1 MLRSIRNNVKGTAAK
16 VILAILIIP
25 FVFFGVGSLVDSSG
39 GNVILE
45 VNGEEVDQG
54 ELLFEMQ
61 LVRNQMIANMGE
73 DIDYE
78 QLSQEKLMPF
88 ALDRMT
94 DQILLRQAS
103 ADMKMSVPDILIDTI
118 ITSNPSFQQD
128 GEFSNAQLSAFL
140 NNQGLSLSML
150 KQRVAN
156 DVQQSQLTAGLASSH
171 FNLPFNNDILIA
183 ILTEKRELNWLK
195 LAIADVLSGINPS
208 DEDINAFYQE
218 NMSLYQTEQSVVAEY
233 LDIQLQELFQPV
245 AEEALLKEYSL
256 QQAQFVEEES
266 REVAHILL
274 EINADQDEAQASDKL
289 SAVQQRLDEGESF
302 ADLARE
308 FSQDAGSAE
317 AGGYLGFI
325 QQGAGFPEDF
335 ERVSFALTEGEVSD
349 PVKTDAGLHL
359 IQLLAIELEIL
370 APLEELRDAIIEQ
383 IQIRDARAQYVSL
396 LEQAADLSF
405 NAADLQAP
413 ADELNL
419 SIKTSLPVAKGG
431 LMADVEDG
439 SSIFDNQSVID
450 ILYSDEVLLDGVNSE
465 LIELSDDRSIIV
477 RMKEVYEPKQLAVSE
492 VASDI
497 AQRLTVQQA
506 AVALSAQEGNVRESI
521 DQGLSFSDAAE
532 QQGAVL
538 SKGAFSRNSS
548 ELEQGLVSQIFSIPR
563 NELGIQSFV
572 ASNGDIYLFE
582 LLSVDQ
588 DDEQMNTVV
597 LASLKQQLLTMGGQQ
612 EVAYYMQSLKQLAEI
627 KR

>member
-1 MLRSIRNNVKGTAAK
+1 MLRSIRNNIKGTAAK

-39 GNVILE
+39 GNTLLE
-45 VNGEEVDQG
+45 VNGEKVDQG

-61 LVRNQMIANMGE
+61 LVRNQMIASMGE

-94 DQILLRQAS
+94 EQILLRQAS
-103 ADMKMSVPDILIDTI
+103 ADMKMSVPEILIDTI

-128 GEFSNAQLSAFL
+128 GKFSNAQLSAFL
-140 NNQGLSLSML
+140 NNQGLSLAML

-156 DVQQSQLTAGLASSH
+156 DVQQSQLSVGLASSY
-171 FNLPFNNDILIA
+171 FNLPFNDDILIG
-183 ILTEKRELNWLK
+183 ILTERRELNWLK
-195 LAIADVLSGINPS
+195 LSIADVLSGIEPS

-218 NMSLYQTEQSVVAEY
+218 NMSIYQTERSLVAEY

-245 AEEALLKEYSL
+245 SEEAMLKEYSL
-256 QQAQFVEEES
+256 QQAQFVDEES

-274 EINADQDEAQASDKL
+274 EINADQDEGQASDKL
-289 SAVQQRLDEGESF
+289 NVIQQRLDEGESF

-317 AGGYLGFI
+317 AGGYLGYI
-325 QQGAGFPEDF
+325 QQGSGFPEDF
-335 ERVSFALTEGEVSD
+335 ERVSFSLLEGEVSN
-349 PVKTDAGLHL
+349 PVKTDAGMHL
-359 IQLLAIELEIL
+359 IQLLAIELETF
-370 APLEELRDAIIEQ
+370 PPFEDLRDAITEQ
-383 IQIRDARAQYVSL
+383 IQIRDARVQYVNL

-405 NAADLQAP
+405 NAADLQVP

-419 SIKTSLPVAKGG
+419 TVKTSMPVTKSG

-439 SSIFDNQSVID
+439 NSIFDNQSVID
-450 ILYSDEVLLDGVNSE
+450 ALYSDEVLLDSVNSE
-465 LIELSDDRSIIV
+465 LIEISDDRSIIV
-477 RMKEVYEPKQLAVSE
+477 RVKEVFEPKQLAISE
-492 VASDI
+492 VSSDI

-506 AVALSAQEGNVRESI
+506 AKALRVQESNIKESL
-521 DQGLSFSDAAE
+521 DLGLSFSDAAKK
-532 QQGAVL
+532 QGATL
-538 SKGAFSRNSS
+538 LTGFFSRNSS
-548 ELEQGLVSQIFSIPR
+548 VLEQDLVSQIFSIPR
-563 NELGIQSFV
+563 NELGIQSFT
-572 ASNGDIYLFE
+572 ATNGDIYLFE

-588 DDEQMNTVV
+588 DDEQMKPAL

-612 EVAYYMQSLKQLAEI
+612 DVAYYMQSLKQSAEI

>member
-233 LDIQLQELFQPV
+233 LDIQLQELFKPV

-308 FSQDAGSAE
+308 FSQDAGSAD

-370 APLEELRDAIIEQ
+370 APLEELRDAITEQ
-383 IQIRDARAQYVSL
+383 IQIRDARAQYVNL

-477 RMKEVYEPKQLAVSE
+477 RVKEVYEPKQLAVSE

-538 SKGAFSRNSS
+538 SKGDFSRNSS

>member
-128 GEFSNAQLSAFL
+128 GGFSNAQLSAFL

-370 APLEELRDAIIEQ
+370 APLEELRDAITEQ
-383 IQIRDARAQYVSL
+383 IQIRDARAQYVNL

-477 RMKEVYEPKQLAVSE
+477 RVKEVYEPKQLAVSE

-538 SKGAFSRNSS
+538 SKGDFSRNSS

>member
-39 GNVILE
+39 GNTFLE

-61 LVRNQMIANMGE
+61 LIRNQMIANMGE

-78 QLSQEKLMPF
+78 QLSQEKLMPY

-94 DQILLRQAS
+94 DQILLRQAGN
-103 ADMKMSVPDILIDTI
+103 DMKMSVPDILIDTI

-128 GEFSNAQLSAFL
+128 GQFSNAQLSAFL
-140 NNQGLSLSML
+140 NNQGLSLAML
-150 KQRVAN
+150 RQRVAN
-156 DVQQSQLTAGLASSH
+156 DVQQSQLSAGLASSH
-171 FNLPFNNDILIA
+171 FNLAFNDDILIA
-183 ILTEKRELNWLK
+183 ILTERRELNWIK
-195 LAIADVLSGINPS
+195 LAIADVLSGIKPS

-218 NMSLYQTEQSVVAEY
+218 NMLIYQTERTIVAEY

-245 AEEALLKEYSL
+245 SEEALLKEYSL

-274 EINADQDEAQASDKL
+274 EINANQDEIQASDKL
-289 SAVQQRLDEGESF
+289 NVIQQRIDYGESF

-317 AGGYLGFI
+317 AGGYLGYI

-359 IQLLAIELEIL
+359 IQLLAIELETL
-370 APLEELRDAIIEQ
+370 APLEELQDAIVEQ
-383 IQIRDARAQYVSL
+383 IQIRDARVQYVNL
-396 LEQAADLSF
+396 LEKAADLSF

-419 SIKTSLPVAKGG
+419 TIKTSLPVAKGG
-431 LMADVEDG
+431 LMADMEDG

-450 ILYSDEVLLDGVNSE
+450 ALYSDEVLLDSVNSE
-465 LIELSDDRSIIV
+465 LIEISDDRSIIIRV
-477 RMKEVYEPKQLAVSE
+477 KEVFEPKQLAISE
-492 VASDI
+492 VSSDI
-497 AQRLTVQQA
+497 VQRLTVQQA
-506 AVALSAQEGNVRESI
+506 AKALSAQESNIRKSL
-521 DQGLSFSDAAE
+521 DLGLSFSDAAIE
-532 QQGAVL
+532 QGATL
-538 SKGAFSRNSS
+538 STGFFSRNSS
-548 ELEQGLVSQIFSIPR
+548 VLEQGLVNQIFSIPR

-588 DDEQMNTVV
+588 DDEQMNAEV

-612 EVAYYMQSLKQLAEI
+612 DVAYYMESLKQSAEI

>member
-39 GNVILE
+39 GNTLLE

-103 ADMKMSVPDILIDTI
+103 ADMKMSVPEILIDTI

-128 GEFSNAQLSAFL
+128 GQFSNAQLSAFL
-140 NNQGLSLSML
+140 NNQGLSLAML

-156 DVQQSQLTAGLASSH
+156 DVQQSQLSAGLASSY
-171 FNLPFNNDILIA
+171 FNLPFNDDILIA
-183 ILTEKRELNWLK
+183 ILTERRELNWLK
-195 LAIADVLSGINPS
+195 LAIADVLSGIKPS

-218 NMSLYQTEQSVVAEY
+218 NMSIYQTERSVVAEY

-245 AEEALLKEYSL
+245 SEEALLKEYSL

-274 EINADQDEAQASDKL
+274 EINADQDEVQARDKL
-289 SAVQQRLDEGESF
+289 NVVQQRLDDGESF

-317 AGGYLGFI
+317 AGGYLGYI

-335 ERVSFALTEGEVSD
+335 ERVSFSLLEGDVSD

-359 IQLLAIELEIL
+359 IQLLAIELETF
-370 APLEELRDAIIEQ
+370 APFEELRDAITEQ
-383 IQIRDARAQYVSL
+383 IQIRDARVQYVNL

-419 SIKTSLPVAKGG
+419 TVKTSLPVAKSG
-431 LMADVEDG
+431 LMADVEG
-439 SSIFDNQSVID
+439 GNSIFDNQSVID
-450 ILYSDEVLLDGVNSE
+450 ALYSDEVLLDSVNSE
-465 LIELSDDRSIIV
+465 LIEISDDRSIIV
-477 RMKEVYEPKQLAVSE
+477 RVKEVFEPKQLAISE
-492 VASDI
+492 VSSDI

-506 AVALSAQEGNVRESI
+506 AKALSVQESNIRESL
-521 DQGLSFSDAAE
+521 DLGLSFSDAAK
-532 QQGAVL
+532 QQGATL
-538 SKGAFSRNSS
+538 STGFFR
-548 ELEQGLVSQIFSIPR
+548 VI
-563 NELGIQSFV
+563 
-572 ASNGDIYLFE
+572 
-582 LLSVDQ
+582 LLC
-588 DDEQMNTVV
+588 
-597 LASLKQQLLTMGGQQ
+597 
-612 EVAYYMQSLKQLAEI
+612 
-627 KR
+627 

>member
-1 MLRSIRNNVKGTAAK
+1 
-16 VILAILIIP
+16 
-25 FVFFGVGSLVDSSG
+25 
-39 GNVILE
+39 
-45 VNGEEVDQG
+45 VN
-54 ELLFEMQ
+54 
-61 LVRNQMIANMGE
+61 
-73 DIDYE
+73 
-78 QLSQEKLMPF
+78 
-88 ALDRMT
+88 
-94 DQILLRQAS
+94 
-103 ADMKMSVPDILIDTI
+103 
-118 ITSNPSFQQD
+118 
-128 GEFSNAQLSAFL
+128 
-140 NNQGLSLSML
+140 
-150 KQRVAN
+150 
-156 DVQQSQLTAGLASSH
+156 
-171 FNLPFNNDILIA
+171 
-183 ILTEKRELNWLK
+183 
-195 LAIADVLSGINPS
+195 
-208 DEDINAFYQE
+208 
-218 NMSLYQTEQSVVAEY
+218 
-233 LDIQLQELFQPV
+233 
-245 AEEALLKEYSL
+245 
-256 QQAQFVEEES
+256 
-266 REVAHILL
+266 
-274 EINADQDEAQASDKL
+274 
-289 SAVQQRLDEGESF
+289 
-302 ADLARE
+302 
-308 FSQDAGSAE
+308 
-317 AGGYLGFI
+317 
-325 QQGAGFPEDF
+325 
-335 ERVSFALTEGEVSD
+335 
-349 PVKTDAGLHL
+349 
-359 IQLLAIELEIL
+359 
-370 APLEELRDAIIEQ
+370 
-383 IQIRDARAQYVSL
+383 L

-477 RMKEVYEPKQLAVSE
+477 RVKEVYEPKQLAVSE

-506 AVALSAQEGNVRESI
+506 AVALNAQEGNVRESI

-563 NELGIQSFV
+563 NEFGIQSFV

>member
-195 LAIADVLSGINPS
+195 LAIADVLSGINLS

-218 NMSLYQTEQSVVAEY
+218 NMSLYQTKQSVVAEY

-245 AEEALLKEYSL
+245 AEGVLLKEYSL

-370 APLEELRDAIIEQ
+370 APLEELRDAITEQ
-383 IQIRDARAQYVSL
+383 IQIRDARAQYVNL

-431 LMADVEDG
+431 LMADVKDG
-439 SSIFDNQSVID
+439 SSIFDNQLVID

>member
-39 GNVILE
+39 GNTFLE

-61 LVRNQMIANMGE
+61 LIRNQMIANMGE

-78 QLSQEKLMPF
+78 QLSQEKLMPY

-94 DQILLRQAS
+94 DQILLRQAGN
-103 ADMKMSVPDILIDTI
+103 DMKMSVPDILIDTI

-128 GEFSNAQLSAFL
+128 GQFSNAQLSAFL
-140 NNQGLSLSML
+140 NNQGLSLAML
-150 KQRVAN
+150 RQRVAN
-156 DVQQSQLTAGLASSH
+156 DVQQSQLSAGLASSH
-171 FNLPFNNDILIA
+171 FNLAFNDDILIA
-183 ILTEKRELNWLK
+183 ILTERRELNWIK
-195 LAIADVLSGINPS
+195 LAIADVLSGIKPS

-218 NMSLYQTEQSVVAEY
+218 NMLIYQTERTIVAEY

-245 AEEALLKEYSL
+245 SEEALLKEYSL

-274 EINADQDEAQASDKL
+274 EINANQDEIQASDKL
-289 SAVQQRLDEGESF
+289 NVIQQRIDDGESF

-317 AGGYLGFI
+317 AGGYLGYI

-359 IQLLAIELEIL
+359 IQLLAIELETL
-370 APLEELRDAIIEQ
+370 APLEELQDAIVEQ
-383 IQIRDARAQYVSL
+383 IQIRDARVQYVNL
-396 LEQAADLSF
+396 LEKAADLSF

-419 SIKTSLPVAKGG
+419 TIKTSLPVAKGG
-431 LMADVEDG
+431 LMADMEDG

-450 ILYSDEVLLDGVNSE
+450 ALYSDEVLLDSVNSE
-465 LIELSDDRSIIV
+465 LIEISDDRSIIIRV
-477 RMKEVYEPKQLAVSE
+477 KEVFEPKQLAISE
-492 VASDI
+492 VSSDI
-497 AQRLTVQQA
+497 VQRLTVQQA
-506 AVALSAQEGNVRESI
+506 AKALSAQESNIRKSL
-521 DQGLSFSDAAE
+521 DLGLSFSDAAIE
-532 QQGAVL
+532 QGATL
-538 SKGAFSRNSS
+538 STGFFSRNSS
-548 ELEQGLVSQIFSIPR
+548 VLEQGLVNQIFSIPR

-588 DDEQMNTVV
+588 DDEQMNAEV

-612 EVAYYMQSLKQLAEI
+612 DVAYYMESLKQSAEI

>member
-16 VILAILIIP
+16 VILTILIIP
-25 FVFFGVGSLVDSSG
+25 LVFFGVGSLVDSSG
-39 GNVILE
+39 GNTLLE
-45 VNGEEVDQG
+45 INGEEVDQA

-61 LVRNQMIANMGE
+61 LVRNQMISNMGE
-73 DIDYE
+73 DIDYD
-78 QLSQEKLMPF
+78 QLSQEKLMPY

-94 DQILLRQAS
+94 DQILVRQAS
-103 ADMKMSVPDILIDTI
+103 ADMKMSVPDILIDNI

-128 GEFSNAQLSAFL
+128 GQFSNAQLAAFL
-140 NNQGLSLSML
+140 NNQGLSLPML

-171 FNLPFNNDILIA
+171 FNLSFNNDILIA

-245 AEEALLKEYSL
+245 AEEALLREYSL

-274 EINADQDEAQASDKL
+274 EVNADQDEAQASDKL

-317 AGGYLGFI
+317 AGGYLGYI

-359 IQLLAIELEIL
+359 IQLLAIELETL
-370 APLEELRDAIIEQ
+370 APLEELRDAITEQ
-383 IQIRDARAQYVSL
+383 IQIRDARAQYVNL

-477 RMKEVYEPKQLAVSE
+477 RVKEVYEPKQLAVSE

-506 AVALSAQEGNVRESI
+506 AVVLSAQEGNVRESL

-532 QQGAVL
+532 QQGSVL
-538 SKGAFSRNSS
+538 SRATFSRNSS
-548 ELEQGLVSQIFSIPR
+548 ELEQGLVSQVFSIPR

-582 LLSVDQ
+582 LLSIDQ
-588 DDEQMNTVV
+588 DDEQMNAAALT
-597 LASLKQQLLTMGGQQ
+597 SLKQQLLTMGGQQ
-612 EVAYYMQSLKQLAEI
+612 EVGYYMQSLKQSAEI

>member
-39 GNVILE
+39 GNTFLE

-61 LVRNQMIANMGE
+61 LIRNQMIANMGE

-78 QLSQEKLMPF
+78 QLSQEKLMPY

-94 DQILLRQAS
+94 DQILLRQAGN
-103 ADMKMSVPDILIDTI
+103 DMKMSVPDILIDTI

-128 GEFSNAQLSAFL
+128 GQFSNAQLSAFL
-140 NNQGLSLSML
+140 NNQGLSLAML
-150 KQRVAN
+150 RQRVAN
-156 DVQQSQLTAGLASSH
+156 DVQQSQLSAGLASSH
-171 FNLPFNNDILIA
+171 FNLAFNDDILIA
-183 ILTEKRELNWLK
+183 ILTERRELNWIK
-195 LAIADVLSGINPS
+195 LAIADVLSGIKPS

-218 NMSLYQTEQSVVAEY
+218 NMLIYQTERTIVAEY

-245 AEEALLKEYSL
+245 SEEALLKEYSL

-274 EINADQDEAQASDKL
+274 EINANQDEIQASDKL
-289 SAVQQRLDEGESF
+289 NVIQQRIDDGESF

-317 AGGYLGFI
+317 AGGYLGYI

-359 IQLLAIELEIL
+359 IQLLAIELETL
-370 APLEELRDAIIEQ
+370 APLEELQDAIVEQ
-383 IQIRDARAQYVSL
+383 IQIRDARVQYVNL
-396 LEQAADLSF
+396 LEKAADLSF

-419 SIKTSLPVAKGG
+419 TIKTSLPVAKGG
-431 LMADVEDG
+431 LMADMEDG

-450 ILYSDEVLLDGVNSE
+450 ALYSDEVLLDSVNSE
-465 LIELSDDRSIIV
+465 LIEISDDRSIIIRV
-477 RMKEVYEPKQLAVSE
+477 KEVFEPKQLAISE
-492 VASDI
+492 VSSDI
-497 AQRLTVQQA
+497 VQRLTVQQA
-506 AVALSAQEGNVRESI
+506 AKALSAQESNIRKSL
-521 DQGLSFSDAAE
+521 DLGLSFSDAAIE
-532 QQGAVL
+532 QGATL
-538 SKGAFSRNSS
+538 STGFFSRNSS
-548 ELEQGLVSQIFSIPR
+548 VLEQGLVNQIFSIPR

-588 DDEQMNTVV
+588 DDEQMNAEV

-612 EVAYYMQSLKQLAEI
+612 DVAYYMQSLKQSAEI

>member
-16 VILAILIIP
+16 IILAILIIP

-39 GNVILE
+39 GNILLE

-103 ADMKMSVPDILIDTI
+103 ADMKMSVPEILIDTI

-128 GEFSNAQLSAFL
+128 GQFSNAQLSAFL
-140 NNQGLSLSML
+140 NNQGLSLAML

-156 DVQQSQLTAGLASSH
+156 DVQQSQLSAGLASSY
-171 FNLPFNNDILIA
+171 FNLPFNDDILIG
-183 ILTEKRELNWLK
+183 ILTETRELNWLK
-195 LAIADVLSGINPS
+195 LAMADVLSGIKPS

-218 NMSLYQTEQSVVAEY
+218 NMSIYQTERSLIAEY

-245 AEEALLKEYSL
+245 SEESLLKEYSL
-256 QQAQFVEEES
+256 QKAQFVEEES

-274 EINADQDEAQASDKL
+274 EINADQDEVQASDKL
-289 SAVQQRLDEGESF
+289 NVVQQRLDEGESF

-317 AGGYLGFI
+317 AGGYLGYI

-335 ERVSFALTEGEVSD
+335 ERVSFSLLEGEVSN
-349 PVKTDAGLHL
+349 PVKTEAGMHL
-359 IQLLAIELEIL
+359 IQLLAIELETF
-370 APLEELRDAIIEQ
+370 PPFEDLRDAITEQ
-383 IQIRDARAQYVSL
+383 IQIRDARVQYVNL

-419 SIKTSLPVAKGG
+419 TVKTSMPVTKSG

-439 SSIFDNQSVID
+439 NSIFDNQSVID
-450 ILYSDEVLLDGVNSE
+450 ALYSDEVLLDSVNSE
-465 LIELSDDRSIIV
+465 LIEISDDRSIIV
-477 RMKEVYEPKQLAVSE
+477 RVKEVFEPKQLAISE
-492 VASDI
+492 VSSDI

-506 AVALSAQEGNVRESI
+506 AKALSVQESNIRESL
-521 DQGLSFSDAAE
+521 DLGLSFSDAAKK
-532 QQGAVL
+532 QGATL
-538 SKGAFSRNSS
+538 STGFFSRNSKV
-548 ELEQGLVSQIFSIPR
+548 LEQDLVSQIFSIPR
-563 NELGIQSFV
+563 NELGIQSFA

-588 DDEQMNTVV
+588 DDEQMNPAL

-612 EVAYYMQSLKQLAEI
+612 DVAYYMQSLKHSAEI

>member
-39 GNVILE
+39 GNTLLE
-45 VNGEEVDQG
+45 INGEEVDQA

-61 LVRNQMIANMGE
+61 LVRNQMISNMGE
-73 DIDYE
+73 DIDYD
-78 QLSQEKLMPF
+78 QLSQEKLMPY

-94 DQILLRQAS
+94 DQILVRQAS
-103 ADMKMSVPDILIDTI
+103 ADMKMSVPDILIDNI

-128 GEFSNAQLSAFL
+128 GQFSNAQLAAFL
-140 NNQGLSLSML
+140 NNQGLSLPML

-171 FNLPFNNDILIA
+171 FNLSFNNDILIA

-195 LAIADVLSGINPS
+195 LAITDVISDINPS

-245 AEEALLKEYSL
+245 AEEALLREYSL

-274 EINADQDEAQASDKL
+274 EVNADQDEAQASDKL

-317 AGGYLGFI
+317 AGGYLGYI

-359 IQLLAIELEIL
+359 IQLLAIELETL
-370 APLEELRDAIIEQ
+370 APLEELRDAITEQ
-383 IQIRDARAQYVSL
+383 IQIRDARAQYVNL

-439 SSIFDNQSVID
+439 SSIFDNQPVID

-477 RMKEVYEPKQLAVSE
+477 RVKEVYEPKQLAVSE

-506 AVALSAQEGNVRESI
+506 AVVLSAQEGNLRESL

-532 QQGAVL
+532 QQGSVL
-538 SKGAFSRNSS
+538 SRATFSRNSS

-582 LLSVDQ
+582 LLSIDQ
-588 DDEQMNTVV
+588 DDEQMNAAALT
-597 LASLKQQLLTMGGQQ
+597 SLKQQLLTMGGQQ
-612 EVAYYMQSLKQLAEI
+612 EVGYYMQSLKQSAEI

>member
-39 GNVILE
+39 GNTLLE

-103 ADMKMSVPDILIDTI
+103 ADMKMSVPEILIDTI

-128 GEFSNAQLSAFL
+128 GQFSNAQLSAFL
-140 NNQGLSLSML
+140 NNQGLSLAML

-156 DVQQSQLTAGLASSH
+156 DVQQSQLSAGLASSH
-171 FNLPFNNDILIA
+171 FNLPFNDDILIA
-183 ILTEKRELNWLK
+183 ILTERRELNWLK
-195 LAIADVLSGINPS
+195 LAIADVLSGIKPS

-218 NMSLYQTEQSVVAEY
+218 NMSIYQTERSVVAEY

-245 AEEALLKEYSL
+245 SEEALLKEYSL

-274 EINADQDEAQASDKL
+274 EINADQDEVQASDKL
-289 SAVQQRLDEGESF
+289 NVVQQRLDDGESF
-302 ADLARE
+302 ADLAKE

-317 AGGYLGFI
+317 AGGYLGYI

-359 IQLLAIELEIL
+359 IQLLAIELETF
-370 APLEELRDAIIEQ
+370 APFEELRDGITEQ
-383 IQIRDARAQYVSL
+383 IQIRDARAQYVNL

-419 SIKTSLPVAKGG
+419 TIKTSLPVAKGG

-439 SSIFDNQSVID
+439 RSIFDNQSVID
-450 ILYSDEVLLDGVNSE
+450 ALYSDEVLLDSVNSE
-465 LIELSDDRSIIV
+465 LIEISDDRSIIV
-477 RMKEVYEPKQLAVSE
+477 RVKEVFEPKQLAISE
-492 VASDI
+492 VSSDI

-506 AVALSAQEGNVRESI
+506 AKALSAQESNIRESL
-521 DQGLSFSDAAE
+521 DLGLSFSDAAI
-532 QQGAVL
+532 QQGATL
-538 SKGAFSRNSS
+538 STGFFSRNSS
-548 ELEQGLVSQIFSIPR
+548 VLEQGLVSQIFSIPR

-588 DDEQMNTVV
+588 DDEQMNAAV

-612 EVAYYMQSLKQLAEI
+612 DVAYYMQSLKQSAEI